1 MLSCGS
7 IDQLG
12 TVAQKGL
19 LMCKV
24 QDSQD
29 ASLTTMK
36 ICI

>member
-1 MLSCGS
+1 MLSYGS
-7 IDQLG
+7 FDQLG

-24 QDSQD
+24 QDSQEG
-29 ASLTTMK
+29 SLTTMK